1 MMAEAGVTASEA
13 EHCTVIA
20 RGCMQRA
27 QEALEAP
34 VARVGWRMM
43 STSVFEAEPRSAIRA
58 GEAAEL
64 QTRPD

>member
-1 MMAEAGVTASEA
+1 MAKAGVTASEA

-20 RGCMQRA
+20 RGCMQRT

-34 VARVGWRMM
+34 VARVGWRT
-43 STSVFEAEPRSAIRA
+43 TSAIALEAEPRSAIRA

-64 QTRPD
+64 QTCPD